1 MTDSTA
7 PDRSNVAATGAT
19 GTAATGTDAS
29 GTDASGTDAPLVVT
43 AIFRPAEGKREQ
55 VLAAMARVIPRVH
68 EEEGCNL
75 YAIQEAEDGTI
86 AMIEHWDSGAT
97 LDAHG
102 AAAPVADFNVELE
115 GLLAS
120 PVEVTR
126 YTPIPMG
133 HARKGVVLP

>member
-7 PDRSNVAATGAT
+7 PDGSNVAATGAT
-19 GTAATGTDAS
+19 GTAAT

-86 AMIEHWDSGAT
+86 AMIEHWDSAAT